1 MYVQPMCM
9 ESMRGKSMTRH
20 SSVPPA
26 SGVVQYSTRRRH
38 SRSLYMPRIDYWP
51 DRVLV
56 EVFLFTLVNSSKGR
70 LCCRLTEVAVS
81 NIEQQGDGDADIEQL
96 RHFAFR
102 TTADAA
108 AHQRSTTLTRPMLC
122 CHRPRNIAPFNRVGL
137 LSTVPRSMGP
147 AGSRGGWAASRTL
160 AIILKQLI
168 NELRGIQT
176 AKTNPCA
183 GEGLS
188 L

>member
-38 SRSLYMPRIDYWP
+38 SRSLDMPRIDYWP

-81 NIEQQGDGDADIEQL
+81 NIEQQGDGDADI
-96 RHFAFR
+96 
-102 TTADAA
+102 DAA
-108 AHQRSTTLTRPMLC
+108 ETFCVSDNRRRRRPPTLDNTDAANAVLPQASQHC
-122 CHRPRNIAPFNRVGL
+122 SVQPRWSVIDCAAKYG
-137 LSTVPRSMGP
+137 T
-147 AGSRGGWAASRTL
+147 SRLTGRLGC
-160 AIILKQLI
+160 
-168 NELRGIQT
+168 E
-176 AKTNPCA
+176 
-183 GEGLS
+183 
-188 L
+188 